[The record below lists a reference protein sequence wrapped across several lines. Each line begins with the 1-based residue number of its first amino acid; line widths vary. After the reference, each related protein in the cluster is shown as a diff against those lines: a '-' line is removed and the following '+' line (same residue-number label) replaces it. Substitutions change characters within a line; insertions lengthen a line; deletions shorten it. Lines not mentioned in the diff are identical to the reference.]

1 MKDNHYENKN
11 NNNAVA
17 NLVTNKKQ
25 KVATFQFEDNRH
37 EMILQRKL
45 QDLAN
50 NSLQSGTYRQLQL
63 MDTANSNVHQIQL
76 KPLSTLRLNVAG
88 EEHGKNDEEDE
99 KNFVKAK
106 IPPDADLW
114 YEADFIAD
122 NHLDDSEGEKE
133 HGDPKREKL
142 KYHMSGFHE
151 QVQLLFINGI
161 LKSNVEEIKSKLD
174 FIKNNLLARVK
185 NFETEILTAQGED
198 KAVVS
203 DEKWVV
209 AMNSFVSVVD
219 KWRFAIE
226 NWEYPEVPLNWT
238 PGEPLNNR
246 ADSIGQNFSRWAKL
260 TTDTIEQRYT
270 MEEAWGQKIR
280 DKRKDAVLDRSIAMH
295 KAALKMYNT
304 KGVWKIGE
312 NHLQDIRNEF
322 GVEPGYEL
330 LKQSD
335 FDDEFQKWND
345 ESGPASAYRPVTLNN
360 SNNAVESDSDEESN

>member
-1 MKDNHYENKN
+1 MKDKNYENKN
-11 NNNAVA
+11 NNNAIA

-25 KVATFQFEDNRH
+25 NVATFQFEDNRH
-37 EMILQRKL
+37 EVISQRKL

-50 NSLQSGTYRQLQL
+50 NSLQSGTVRQLQL
-63 MDTANSNVHQIQL
+63 MDIVNSNIHPIQL
-76 KPLSTLRLNVAG
+76 KPLSKLRLNVAG
-88 EEHGKNDEEDE
+88 EVHEKNNEEEE

-106 IPPDADLW
+106 IPPDGDLW

-122 NHLDDSEGEKE
+122 DHLDDGEGEKE

-142 KYHMSGFHE
+142 KYHMSAFHE

-161 LKSNVEEIKSKLD
+161 LKSNVKEIKSKLY
-174 FIKNNLLARVK
+174 FIKKNLLARVK
-185 NFETEILTAQGED
+185 NFEKEILTAQGED
-198 KAVVS
+198 KAIVS
-203 DEKWVV
+203 DEKWVN
-209 AMNSFVSVVD
+209 AMNSFVSEVN
-219 KWRFAIE
+219 KWRIAIE
-226 NWEYPEVPLNWT
+226 SWDGT
-238 PGEPLNNR
+238 ISSR
-246 ADSIGQNFSRWAKL
+246 QNFNSWAKL

-295 KAALKMYNT
+295 KAALKMSDT

-330 LKQSD
+330 FKQSD

-345 ESGPASAYRPVTLNN
+345 ESGPASAYRHVTLNN
-360 SNNAVESDSDEESN
+360 SNNPIASDSDEESN